1 MGKFWNKE
9 SKADN
14 YSIQLCPQF
23 CKEPHHLPSL
33 QKDEHSPDKTK
44 MKILETIY
52 EKRLVDIKV
61 RWKLLSPT
69 NCKNSL
75 PI

>member
-44 MKILETIY
+44 MKILETFMKKIGWY
-52 EKRLVDIKV
+52 KSALETIVTK
-61 RWKLLSPT
+61 KL
-69 NCKNSL
+69 
-75 PI
+75 